1 MRVDLYWPGKSDV
14 TLMIRWIYKRP
25 NDTLAPRERENVAFA
40 PMERGVGTHARPEGP
55 AVRVPTYIFF

>member
-1 MRVDLYWPGKSDV
+1 MRDKIISFSYHGVLHTLSMKGGVVGK
-14 TLMIRWIYKRP
+14 
-25 NDTLAPRERENVAFA
+25 VASS